1 MIAHKVDPFEVRER
15 RLREAAARKGM
26 LLHKA
31 RGDQDHR
38 YVLVERDPHLI
49 KRSRNVQFP
58 YSFSLDE
65 AESYLAG

>member
-1 MIAHKVDPFEVRER
+1 
-15 RLREAAARKGM
+15 M
-26 LLHKA
+26 LLRKA

-38 YVLVERDPHLI
+38 FIIVNRDVHLI
-49 KRSRNVQFP
+49 KRSRNVEFP

>member
-1 MIAHKVDPFEVRER
+1 MIAGKIDPLEARER
-15 RLREAAARKGM
+15 RLRDVASSKGM
-26 LLHKA
+26 LLRKA

-38 YVLVERDPHLI
+38 FIIVNRDVHLI
-49 KRSRNVQFP
+49 KRSRNVEFP